1 MMSGFEEEE
10 AYSNVFNSLKH
21 PVRRKIIRMLSAQPR
36 SFSEMFESLGISSS
50 HFNYHLESLG
60 ELVSKTKEGKYKLSY
75 LGDAAITTMIN
86 VEGAPKLNNIKH
98 QSSLLVKNWKPV
110 ILVFI
115 IGFALFAG
123 ISYSQQLSLT
133 NLFDEND
140 KLLRSNELL
149 WDHYSSILIS
159 SENSPPTSK
168 SEAIQKALQYG
179 KWNTEN
185 LQGMVVDA
193 TLVYFKFE
201 INIMKVTILAEDV
214 ISEIPVARMYEVTGP
229 ISDYSPI
236 STENSTCRYIWEIDV
251 RPLQDYLDNTFS
263 NLPSGIYH
271 IHADTGG
278 EIYPN
283 LHSLLLIDDE

>member
-1 MMSGFEEEE
+1 MSDFEEEE

-21 PVRRKIIRMLSAQPR
+21 PVRRKIIRMLSVQPR
-36 SFSEMFESLGISSS
+36 SFSEMFEFLGISSS

-60 ELVSKTKEGKYKLSY
+60 ELVSKTKDGKYKLSF

-86 VEGAPKLNNIKH
+86 VEGTPKLNNIKR
-98 QSSLLVKNWKPV
+98 QSTFIVKNWKPV

-115 IGFALFAG
+115 IGFALLAG

-133 NLFDEND
+133 TLADDND

-149 WDHYSSILIS
+149 WDRYTSTLVS

-168 SEAIQKALQYG
+168 FEAIQKALQYG

-185 LQGMVVDA
+185 LQEMVVDA
-193 TLVYFKFE
+193 TLVYFKFGVAT
-201 INIMKVTILAEDV
+201 VTVLPDAI
-214 ISEIPVARMYEVTGP
+214 ISEIPVARMYEVTEP
-229 ISDYSPI
+229 VADYSPVI
-236 STENSTCRYIWEIDV
+236 DENINSRYIWEIDV

-263 NLPSGIYH
+263 NQPSGIYH
-271 IHADTGG
+271 VDAYKGD
-278 EIYPN
+278 IYPN
-283 LHSLLLIDDE
+283 LYDLMYIPVD